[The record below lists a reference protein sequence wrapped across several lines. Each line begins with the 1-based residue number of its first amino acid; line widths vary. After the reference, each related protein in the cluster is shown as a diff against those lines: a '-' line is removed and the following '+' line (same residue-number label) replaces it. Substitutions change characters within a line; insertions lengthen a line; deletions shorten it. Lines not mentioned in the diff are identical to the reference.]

1 MLKAERP
8 DPFGAVTQSF
18 REPNEMTHASPDSAS
33 PIRARQWLALAGVLL
48 ALTFATAA
56 RADDDPLGLY
66 VGGAV
71 GLAQVRSDQFSLSFD
86 QSLTGWKVLAGMRP
100 ISVLGAEVEYVD
112 FGHPHTTFNGGTVNA
127 DVKASAEGLYALV
140 YLPIPLPAL
149 DIYAKGGVARLQ
161 TSTNAEFPANNFA
174 TSSSKEHG
182 AFGAGARV
190 KFGQVSVGLEYE
202 RVAATDGSQDLYSL
216 GLMWGF

>member
-1 MLKAERP
+1 MTQACPRRTTPSRP
-8 DPFGAVTQSF
+8 
-18 REPNEMTHASPDSAS
+18 
-33 PIRARQWLALAGVLL
+33 RQWLALAGALL
-48 ALTFATAA
+48 ALAGTTAA

-71 GLAQVRSDQFSLSFD
+71 GLAEVRSDQFSLSFN
-86 QSLTGWKVLAGMRP
+86 QGLAGWKVLAGMRP

-112 FGHPHTTFNGGTVNA
+112 FGQPHTTFDGGTVNA
-127 DVKASAEGLYALV
+127 KVKASAEGLYVLA
-140 YLPIPLPAL
+140 YLPIPVPVL
-149 DIYAKGGVARLQ
+149 DFYAKAGVARLQ

-174 TSSSKEHG
+174 SSSNNEHG

-190 KFGQVSVGLEYE
+190 KFGPVSVGLEYE

-216 GLMWGF
+216 GLLWGF

>member
-1 MLKAERP
+1 
-8 DPFGAVTQSF
+8 
-18 REPNEMTHASPDSAS
+18 MTHASTHLTSATRLA
-33 PIRARQWLALAGVLL
+33 PWLALAG
-48 ALTFATAA
+48 ALVALSVTGLA
-56 RADDDPLGLY
+56 RADDDPLGFY

-86 QSLTGWKVLAGMRP
+86 QGLTGWKVLAGIRP

-112 FGHPHTTFNGGTVNA
+112 FGHPHTTFDGGTVNA
-127 DVKASAEGLYALV
+127 DVKASAEGLYGLV

-149 DIYAKGGVARLQ
+149 DFYAKAGVARLQ

-174 TSSSKEHG
+174 TSSSNEHG
-182 AFGAGARV
+182 AYGAGARV

-216 GLMWGF
+216 GVLWGF

>member
-1 MLKAERP
+1 
-8 DPFGAVTQSF
+8 
-18 REPNEMTHASPDSAS
+18 MTHTSPHLTS
-33 PIRARQWLALAGVLL
+33 PTRLAPWLALAGALL
-48 ALTFATAA
+48 ALTCTGLA
-56 RADDDPLGLY
+56 RADDDPLGFY

-86 QSLTGWKVLAGMRP
+86 QGLAGWKVLAGIRP

-112 FGHPHTTFNGGTVNA
+112 FGHPHTTFDGGTVNA
-127 DVKASAEGLYALV
+127 DVKASAEGLYGLV
-140 YLPIPLPAL
+140 YLPISLPAL
-149 DIYAKGGVARLQ
+149 DFYAKAGVARLQ
-161 TSTNAEFPANNFA
+161 TSTNAVFPENNFA
-174 TSSSKEHG
+174 TSSSNEHG

-216 GLMWGF
+216 GLLWGF